1 MTAARTI
8 KPLDPGLAAV
18 LDAYGLTPSG
28 LRPLPGG
35 MENTHVLA
43 ETPHGPVVIT
53 QLRKKAPAAAE
64 EYARFLHRLEQAGIP
79 APRLRRRQDGGW
91 VTSHAGHPVIVCG
104 YVPGRHHAVL
114 PPHLVEDVGTVLGR
128 AHRTVT
134 APDST
139 LAPHLRL
146 TSSEAELLADL
157 PDTPFA
163 RWARTTHRAAAHV
176 TAQSGNGPLVA
187 VHADVFPDNVIV
199 TNSGGVVLIDW
210 EDCSADLPAVDV
222 GMALIGLCCPSTGF
236 SVRRARSLLRGY
248 RTGSGTALD
257 PDLVRDAALHAAV
270 LVALRRY
277 QWHQEGHLPADS
289 SRSHTVLARAAR
301 DLEQRWPEVP
311 GR

>member
-1 MTAARTI
+1 MTGARSTQTT
-8 KPLDPGLAAV
+8 DPGLAAV
-18 LDAYGLTPSG
+18 LDAYGLTPSAV
-28 LRPLPGG
+28 RPLPGG

-64 EYARFLHRLEQAGIP
+64 EYARFLYRLEQAGIP
-79 APRLRRRQDGGW
+79 APRLRRRRDGGW

-104 YVPGRHHAVL
+104 YVPGRHHEVL

-128 AHRTVT
+128 VHRTVT

-146 TSSEAELLADL
+146 TSSEAAFLADL

-163 RWARTTHRAAAHV
+163 RWARATHRAVAHV
-176 TAQSGNGPLVA
+176 TTQSGSGSLVA

-199 TNSGGVVLIDW
+199 TNSGEVVLIDW
-210 EDCSADLPAVDV
+210 EDCSADLPVVDV
-222 GMALIGLCCPSTGF
+222 GMALIGLCCSATGF
-236 SVRRARSLLRGY
+236 SVRRARRLLRGY

-257 PDLVRDAALHAAV
+257 PTLVRDGALHAAV

-277 QWHQEGHLPADS
+277 RWRQDGHLPADP
-289 SRSHTVLARAAR
+289 SRSHTVLARSAR
-301 DLEQRWPEVP
+301 DLKQRWPEVAGP
-311 GR
+311 